1 MPKLNQRKNMDMQ
14 MIFCVRNDLKM
25 GKGKIAAQ
33 VGHAV
38 LGLYKQNLNDK
49 NSTMLEKWEATGQAK
64 IVVKINSEKEMY
76 NIFVKAQ
83 QMGISTHIVQDAG
96 KTQIESGSNTVI
108 AIGPDFKNRLN
119 QVTGHLKLM

>member
-1 MPKLNQRKNMDMQ
+1 MDMQ

-38 LGLYKQNLNDK
+38 LGLYKQNLKEKRVNL
-49 NSTMLEKWEATGQAK
+49 LEKWEETGQAK
-64 IVVKINSEKEMY
+64 IVVKINSETEMY
-76 NIFVKAQ
+76 NLVMKAQ
-83 QMGISTHIVQDAG
+83 QMNIPTHIVHDAG
-96 KTQIESGSNTVI
+96 KTQIASGSTTVL